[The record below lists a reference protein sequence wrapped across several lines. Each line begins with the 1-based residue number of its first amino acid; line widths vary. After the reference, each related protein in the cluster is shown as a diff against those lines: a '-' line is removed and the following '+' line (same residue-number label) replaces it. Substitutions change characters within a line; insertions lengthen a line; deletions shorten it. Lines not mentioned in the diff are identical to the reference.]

1 MLPSFTLASFF
12 SPLTLPS
19 ISPLTLPSRNPIV
32 LRVHPNSFT
41 IFSFDLNKISMK
53 FLFNIQQLF
62 HRKSKHYE
70 TNSMHPY
77 STKAFQTHQKCNKRH
92 CGLGDFNVTNK
103 QNKQI
108 TFLHYSVWQFAPIPC
123 AMLLLMVLLPFLL
136 LYRLGEL
143 FKQMNVKIWLSI
155 FQYKSFFFVCFV
167 CYLLFFSYVFVCLS
181 KCICV
186 LCFWCLCLF
195 VCDRSCVYF

>member
-1 MLPSFTLASFF
+1 MCLVETLLSMGIYQPYTSHALHALVRLIMFCYHLSHLLLFF
-12 SPLTLPS
+12 
-19 ISPLTLPSRNPIV
+19 SPLTLPSRNPIV

-62 HRKSKHYE
+62 HHKSKHYE

-77 STKAFQTHQKCNKRH
+77 SPKAFQTHQKCNKRH

-108 TFLHYSVWQFAPIPC
+108 TFLHYSV
-123 AMLLLMVLLPFLL
+123 
-136 LYRLGEL
+136 
-143 FKQMNVKIWLSI
+143 
-155 FQYKSFFFVCFV
+155 
-167 CYLLFFSYVFVCLS
+167 
-181 KCICV
+181 
-186 LCFWCLCLF
+186 
-195 VCDRSCVYF
+195 